1 MVSQVPKEALESVY
15 VKSNASHLKKE
26 NEVHGW
32 DFNKGI
38 DYESMFRQY
47 THVGFQ
53 ASALGK
59 AIEEVNKM
67 IKWRLS
73 DEEPTEKDVGEFLDP
88 EFRKNVRCTIMLGY
102 TSNMSSC
109 GVRDIIRYLC

>member
-15 VKSNASHLKKE
+15 VKSNAGHLKKE

-38 DYESMFRQY
+38 DYESMFREY